1 MTGFNIYEV
10 QKAVTTALKDNST
23 LTGMLGNGVNGI
35 RDNVASAKGLIFPY
49 LAYTDIQAE
58 SLDTTSSQGSIIYI
72 TITAFT
78 KTGNK
83 KEASDIMK
91 ALHTSLHRSDLIV
104 TGFGYA
110 MSRWD
115 GFSTIMQEDVN
126 ADMFSGI
133 IRFKITLGV

>member
-23 LTGMLGNGVNGI
+23 LTGMLGNGANGI

-58 SLDTTSSQGSIIYI
+58 PLDTTSGQGSIIYL

-83 KEASDIMK
+83 KEASDIMREV
-91 ALHTSLHRSDLIV
+91 HTSLHRADLTV

-110 MSRWD
+110 RSRWD

-133 IRFKITLGV
+133 IRVKITLGV